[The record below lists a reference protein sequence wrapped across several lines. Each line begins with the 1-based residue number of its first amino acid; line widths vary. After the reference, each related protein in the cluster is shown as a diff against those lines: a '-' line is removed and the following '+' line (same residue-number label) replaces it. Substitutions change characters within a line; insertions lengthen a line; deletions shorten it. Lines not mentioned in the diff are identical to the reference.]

1 MTGKPVSGQAVRW
14 EHNGGTLNGGEPTN
28 ADGVATATLTSQT
41 AGIIRVTATTRNQ
54 TAKAADVTFVAAM
67 QGELL
72 ADRTQALAVG
82 QEAVSYTLT
91 LKTTDGKPLQ
101 GKTSHSPPRPGNL
114 TGRRAPPTRTASCLC
129 N

>member
-1 MTGKPVSGQAVRW
+1 VSGQAVRW
-14 EHNGGTLNGGEPTN
+14 EHNGGTLNGENTTN

-72 ADRTQALAVG
+72 A
-82 QEAVSYTLT
+82 
-91 LKTTDGKPLQ
+91 
-101 GKTSHSPPRPGNL
+101 
-114 TGRRAPPTRTASCLC
+114 
-129 N
+129 